1 MHDLDPHCMHS
12 LEEEKKNRSAYC
24 ATIWHWEWSASCRVR
39 DVCRTICKDCTEY
52 ACAVCALVFLCLN
65 VSHLV
70 LMSILEI
77 EVLMSRSWP
86 LGMIWKK
93 IKKEKKNVKGQ
104 TGKSGFMRAEKC
116 VAARLTQCC
125 IREIMQNYFNLCPT
139 PHPHCPNPFMS
150 PIITQ
155 HPSKHVYMCFHHLHV
170 CAYARSLVCEYVIWP
185 RFTNKV
191 SL

>member
-93 IKKEKKNVKGQ
+93 IKKEKK
-104 TGKSGFMRAEKC
+104 
-116 VAARLTQCC
+116 
-125 IREIMQNYFNLCPT
+125 RERSNRKVRIYESRKMCGCKVNPMLYKRNYAKLFQPM

>member
-1 MHDLDPHCMHS
+1 MLWQYTVFSLLRVSDLFLTAVVRFIFTIFWCMTWIPTACTHWRKK
-12 LEEEKKNRSAYC
+12 KKNRSAYC

-93 IKKEKKNVKGQ
+93 IKKEKKTWKVKQESQDLWEQKNVWLQG
-104 TGKSGFMRAEKC
+104 
-116 VAARLTQCC
+116 
-125 IREIMQNYFNLCPT
+125 
-139 PHPHCPNPFMS
+139 
-150 PIITQ
+150 
-155 HPSKHVYMCFHHLHV
+155 
-170 CAYARSLVCEYVIWP
+170 
-185 RFTNKV
+185 
-191 SL
+191 